1 MITWNTYYVETQRRQ
16 DEIDQATQDRLVQ
29 SVTVVCES
37 RLTKLSIRMLDIVGS
52 KLVQWGSQLQC
63 RCAELSLTSSSKRAI

>member
-1 MITWNTYYVETQRRQ
+1 MITWNTYYVETQKRQ
-16 DEIDQATQDRLVQ
+16 DEIDQATQDRLAQ
-29 SVTVVCES
+29 SVTVTHES

-63 RCAELSLTSSSKRAI
+63 RCAELSLTSSKRAI